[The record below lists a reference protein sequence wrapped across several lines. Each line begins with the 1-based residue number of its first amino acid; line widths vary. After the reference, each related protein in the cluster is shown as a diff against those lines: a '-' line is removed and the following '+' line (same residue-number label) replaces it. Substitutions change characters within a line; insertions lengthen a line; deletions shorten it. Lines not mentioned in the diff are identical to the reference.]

1 MPSKQ
6 TTPPSRR
13 PKFVGSELLSR
24 QSPAQADAR
33 AKNSKRPKTTA
44 RPYPAYDDVWRP
56 EDAIVREGPD
66 VLQPSRLAYRDDAR
80 GLWLYHGDCLEVMD
94 HLLERHPQGVFDLIF
109 ADPPYFLLSQTCGI
123 QQTDASITSISWMLV
138 FRYWIASTEMLTR

>member
-1 MPSKQ
+1 MDRVDPNAVKR
-6 TTPPSRR
+6 SRR
-13 PKFVGSELLSR
+13 PQK
-24 QSPAQADAR
+24 PAPS
-33 AKNSKRPKTTA
+33 N
-44 RPYPAYDDVWRP
+44 YPSYDDVWRP

-123 QQTDASITSISWMLV
+123 QQSGAFIPFISWMLA
-138 FRYWIASTEMLTR
+138 FRYWIVSTKMQTR